1 MNQIG
6 GVTMIIKDDYL
17 HWGICCGY
25 SLELRRQC
33 DSKEYLQPPPTA
45 YVYREEMWD
54 IIDTNTIKYPP
65 FLWGREFF
73 PLLWKKFFLSDI
85 SICTNGVVFSKALC

>member
-1 MNQIG
+1 MLWVLIRIASPMRP
-6 GVTMIIKDDYL
+6 TA
-17 HWGICCGY
+17 
-25 SLELRRQC
+25 
-33 DSKEYLQPPPTA
+33 PPTA

-65 FLWGREFF
+65 FLWGKEFS

-85 SICTNGVVFSKALC
+85 SICVNGVVFSKALC